1 MEKIIWTDCVK
12 NDKVLHRS
20 KEERNIL
27 HETEGGDLT

>member
-12 NDKVLHRS
+12 NEVVLHRS

-27 HETEGGDLT
+27 REIGGDLS